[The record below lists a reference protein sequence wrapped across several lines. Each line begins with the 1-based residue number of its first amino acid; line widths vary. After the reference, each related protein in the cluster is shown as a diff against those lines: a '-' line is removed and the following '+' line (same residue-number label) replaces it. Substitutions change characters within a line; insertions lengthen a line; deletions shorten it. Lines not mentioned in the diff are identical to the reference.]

1 MSNLSNSHK
10 PNNNPNNLSLFMK
23 TIKPILVATAVLLL
37 MSCGGKNQQQAAAP
51 QAPSLKVSTLKKQDI
66 TIYNSY
72 STNIQGVQNV
82 EIWPKVSGFVQKIYV
97 EEGQQVKKGQSLFKL
112 ETQTLSQDAEAA
124 KAAVNVAQV
133 EVDKL
138 VPLVEKTLSAKYNWK
153 PPRHNWNRQK
163 ATITVLPPT
172 SAIPI

>member
-82 EIWPKVSGFVQKIYV
+82 EIWPKVSGFVQKFMW
-97 EEGQQVKKGQSLFKL
+97 KKDNK
-112 ETQTLSQDAEAA
+112 
-124 KAAVNVAQV
+124 
-133 EVDKL
+133 
-138 VPLVEKTLSAKYNWK
+138 
-153 PPRHNWNRQK
+153 
-163 ATITVLPPT
+163 
-172 SAIPI
+172 